1 MKRTSL
7 LLASALALPLAPM
20 SLAPTVLGAAFAQED
35 KGVTIVLGEDI
46 DLVEPCMATRSNIGR
61 IIMQNVNETLT
72 QYDVTGGQGVLPR
85 LAESWEDQGNG
96 TWRFNLRQG
105 VTFSD
110 GSAFDA
116 ADVKHSFERA
126 MSDQLSCETPRYFGE
141 TKLTFNVVDDN
152 TVDVTAEPAQPI
164 LPLLLSLV
172 TIVPSETPVE
182 FVREPVGTG
191 PYALTSWEP
200 GQSIVLERR
209 DDYWGEAPA
218 VEKATYV
225 FRTDPAVAAAMV
237 TQGEADLAPSISA
250 VDATDPETDV
260 SYLNSETLY
269 LRLDSSIA
277 PISDKRIREAL
288 NLAID
293 REAFIGTL
301 LPEGTEVA
309 VAMVPPTTLGWNPDV
324 KPFAYDPER
333 AAALVEEA
341 AADGVPTDTTLHLIG
356 RSNLFPGVVEVV
368 EAMTQMLQEVGL
380 NVEVQM
386 IEVAQ
391 QEELY
396 NKPFP
401 ENRPPQMLAVQH
413 DNSRGDPVFSMFFKY
428 ASEGRQSGIA
438 DPKVD
443 EMIAAATAATGDER
457 TKAWQDLIAYVHDEA
472 IADVLL
478 FHMVSFARVGE
489 RIDFTPT
496 IATNS
501 QLELANIAFK

>member
-1 MKRTSL
+1 MKRTTL
-7 LLASALALPLAPM
+7 LLSSALALLPFAP
-20 SLAPTVLGAAFAQED
+20 AFAQGKD
-35 KGVTIVLGEDI
+35 VTIVLGEDI

-72 QYDVTGGQGVLPR
+72 QYDVTGGTGVQPR

-96 TWRFNLRQG
+96 TWRFKLREA
-105 VTFSD
+105 TFSD

-126 MSDQLSCETPRYFGE
+126 MSDKLTCETPRYFGD
-141 TKLTFNVVDDN
+141 TKLSFNVVDDR
-152 TVDVTAEPAQPI
+152 TIDITADPAQPI

-182 FVREPVGTG
+182 FTREPVGTG
-191 PYALTSWEP
+191 PYKLASWEP

-250 VDATDPETDV
+250 VDATNPDTDV

-269 LRLDSSIA
+269 LRLDSAID
-277 PISDKRIREAL
+277 PISDKRVREAL
-288 NLAID
+288 NMAID
-293 REAFIGTL
+293 RDAFVGTL
-301 LPEGTEVA
+301 LPEGTVPA

-324 KPFAYDPER
+324 TEYPYDPEKAKELI
-333 AAALVEEA
+333 AAAK
-341 AADGVPTDTTLHLIG
+341 ADGVPVETTLHLIG
-356 RSNLFPGVVEVV
+356 RSNLFPGVVEVA
-368 EAMTQMLQEVGL
+368 EALQQMLQDVGFVVDL
-380 NVEVQM
+380 QM
-386 IEVAQ
+386 VEVAQ

-396 NKPFP
+396 SKPFK
-401 ENRPPQMLAVQH
+401 EGRPPQMLLVSH

-443 EMIAAATAATGDER
+443 EMIAKASAATGEER
-457 TKAWQDLIAYVHDEA
+457 TKDWQQLFAYLHDEVVP
-472 IADVLL
+472 DVLL
-478 FHMVSFARVGE
+478 FHMVSFARIGDKIE
-489 RIDFTPT
+489 FTPT

>member
-1 MKRTSL
+1 MKRTTL
-7 LLASALALPLAPM
+7 LLSSALALLPFAP
-20 SLAPTVLGAAFAQED
+20 AFAQGKD
-35 KGVTIVLGEDI
+35 VTIVLGEDI

-72 QYDVTGGQGVLPR
+72 QYDVTGGTGVQPR

-96 TWRFNLRQG
+96 TWRFKLREA
-105 VTFSD
+105 TFSD

-116 ADVKHSFERA
+116 ADVQHSFERA
-126 MSDQLSCETPRYFGE
+126 MSDQLTCETPRYFGD
-141 TKLTFNVVDDN
+141 TKLSFNVVDDR
-152 TVDVTAEPAQPI
+152 TIDITADPAQPI

-182 FVREPVGTG
+182 FTREPVGTG
-191 PYALTSWEP
+191 PYKLASWEP

-250 VDATDPETDV
+250 VDATNPDTDV

-269 LRLDSSIA
+269 LRLDSAID
-277 PISDKRIREAL
+277 PISDKRVREAL
-288 NLAID
+288 NMAID
-293 REAFIGTL
+293 RDAFVGTL
-301 LPEGTEVA
+301 LPEGTVPA

-324 KPFAYDPER
+324 TEYPYDPEKAKELI
-333 AAALVEEA
+333 AAAK
-341 AADGVPTDTTLHLIG
+341 ADGVPVETTLHLIG
-356 RSNLFPGVVEVV
+356 RSNLFPGVVEVA
-368 EAMTQMLQEVGL
+368 EALQQMLQDVGFVVDL
-380 NVEVQM
+380 QM
-386 IEVAQ
+386 VEVAQ

-396 NKPFP
+396 SKPFK
-401 ENRPPQMLAVQH
+401 EGRPPQMLLVSH

-443 EMIAAATAATGDER
+443 EMIAKASAATGEER
-457 TKAWQDLIAYVHDEA
+457 TKDWQQLFAYLHDEVVP
-472 IADVLL
+472 DVLL
-478 FHMVSFARVGE
+478 FHMVSFARIGDKIE
-489 RIDFTPT
+489 FTPT

>member
-1 MKRTSL
+1 MIRARL
-7 LLASALALPLAPM
+7 LFTTALLALPLAP
-20 SLAPTVLGAAFAQED
+20 AFAQD
-35 KGVTIVLGEDI
+35 GKDVTIVLGEDI

-72 QYDVTGGQGVLPR
+72 QYDVKGGQGVIPR

-116 ADVKHSFERA
+116 NDVKHSFERA
-126 MSDQLSCETPRYFGE
+126 MSDQLTCETPRYFGD
-141 TKLTFNVVDDN
+141 TKLSFNVVDEH
-152 TVDVTAEPAQPI
+152 TIDVSADPAQPI

-172 TIVPSETPVE
+172 TIVPSETPIE
-182 FVREPVGTG
+182 FVRDPIGTG
-191 PYALTSWEP
+191 PYKLASWEP

-209 DDYWGEAPA
+209 ADYWGEAPA

-250 VDATDPETDV
+250 VDATNPDTDV

-269 LRLDSSIA
+269 LRIDSAIA
-277 PISDKRIREAL
+277 PISDKRVREAL
-288 NLAID
+288 NMAID
-293 REAFIGTL
+293 RDAFIGTL
-301 LPEGTEVA
+301 LPEGVVSA

-324 KPFAYDPER
+324 QQYPFDPEKAKELL
-333 AAALVEEA
+333 AAAK
-341 AADGVPTDTTLHLIG
+341 ADGVPVDETLYLIG

-368 EAMTQMLQEVGL
+368 EAMQQMLQDVGFT
-380 NVEVQM
+380 VEVQM
-386 IEVAQ
+386 VEVAQ

-396 NKPFP
+396 SKPYK
-401 ENRPPQMLAVQH
+401 EGRPPQMLAVQH

-443 EMIAAATAATGDER
+443 EMIAKATAATGEER
-457 TKAWQDLIAYVHDEA
+457 TKDWQQLFAYLHDEVVP
-472 IADVLL
+472 DVLL
-478 FHMVSFARVGE
+478 FHMVSFARIGDKIE
-489 RIDFTPT
+489 FTPT

-501 QLELANIAFK
+501 QLELADIAFK

>member
-1 MKRTSL
+1 MIRASL
-7 LLASALALPLAPM
+7 LLTSALVAMPLAPA
-20 SLAPTVLGAAFAQED
+20 LAQGAND
-35 KGVTIVLGEDI
+35 VTIVLGEDI

-72 QYDVTGGQGVLPR
+72 QYDVTGGTGVQPR

-96 TWRFNLRQG
+96 TWRFKLREA
-105 VTFSD
+105 TFSD

-126 MSDQLSCETPRYFGE
+126 MSDKLTCETPRYFGD
-141 TKLTFNVVDDN
+141 TKLSFNVVDDR
-152 TVDVTAEPAQPI
+152 TIDITADPAQPI

-182 FVREPVGTG
+182 FTREPVGTG
-191 PYALTSWEP
+191 PYKLASWEP

-250 VDATDPETDV
+250 VDATNPDTDV

-269 LRLDSSIA
+269 LRLDSAID
-277 PISDKRIREAL
+277 PISDKRVREAL
-288 NLAID
+288 NMAID
-293 REAFIGTL
+293 RDAFVGTL
-301 LPEGTEVA
+301 LPEGTVPA

-324 KPFAYDPER
+324 TEYPYDPEKAKELI
-333 AAALVEEA
+333 AAAK
-341 AADGVPTDTTLHLIG
+341 ADGVPVETTLHLIG
-356 RSNLFPGVVEVV
+356 RSNLFPGVVEVA
-368 EAMTQMLQEVGL
+368 EALQQMLQDVGFVVDL
-380 NVEVQM
+380 QM
-386 IEVAQ
+386 VEVAQ

-396 NKPFP
+396 SKPFK
-401 ENRPPQMLAVQH
+401 EGRPPQMLLVSH

-443 EMIAAATAATGDER
+443 EMIAKASAATGEER
-457 TKAWQDLIAYVHDEA
+457 TKDWQQLFAYLHDEVVP
-472 IADVLL
+472 DVLL
-478 FHMVSFARVGE
+478 FHMVSFARIGDKIE
-489 RIDFTPT
+489 FTPT

>member
-1 MKRTSL
+1 MIRTAL
-7 LLASALALPLAPM
+7 LLTSALAALPLAPA
-20 SLAPTVLGAAFAQED
+20 LAQSAND
-35 KGVTIVLGEDI
+35 VTIVLGEDI

-61 IIMQNVNETLT
+61 IILQNVNETLT
-72 QYDVTGGQGVLPR
+72 QYDVKGGKGVLPR

-96 TWRFNLRQG
+96 TWRFHLRQG

-116 ADVKHSFERA
+116 ADVQHSFERA
-126 MSDQLSCETPRYFGE
+126 MSDQLTCETPRYFGE
-141 TKLTFNVVDDN
+141 TKLSFSVVDDN
-152 TVDVTAEPAQPI
+152 TIDITAEPAQPI

-182 FVREPVGTG
+182 FVRDPIGTG
-191 PYALTSWEP
+191 PYRLAEWNP
-200 GQSIVLERR
+200 GQNITLERR

-218 VEKATYV
+218 VTKATYV

-237 TQGEADLAPSISA
+237 AQGEADLAPSISA
-250 VDATDPETDV
+250 VDATNPDTDV

-269 LRLDSSIA
+269 LRLDSGVA
-277 PISDKRIREAL
+277 PISDKRVREAL

-301 LPEGTEVA
+301 LPEGTVVA
-309 VAMVPPTTLGWNPDV
+309 TAMVPPTTLGWNPDV
-324 KPFAYDPER
+324 KPFPFDPEK
-333 AAALVEEA
+333 ATALLEEA
-341 AADGVPTDTTLHLIG
+341 KADGVPVDTTIQLIG

-368 EAMTQMLQEVGL
+368 EAMQQMLQDVGFS
-380 NVEVQM
+380 VEVQM
-386 IEVAQ
+386 LEVAQ
-391 QEELY
+391 IEELY
-396 NKPFP
+396 NKPFK
-401 ENRPPQMLAVQH
+401 EGRPPQMLAVQH

-443 EMIAAATAATGDER
+443 ELIEKASAATGEER
-457 TKAWQDLIAYVHDEA
+457 TKLWQELIAYVHDEVV
-472 IADVLL
+472 ADVLL
-478 FHMVSFARVGE
+478 FHMVSFARIGD
-489 RIDFTPT
+489 RIEFTPT

-501 QLELANIAFK
+501 QLELADIAFK